1 MFLLN
6 ASINLESHL
15 FYRFTIQNV
24 SIKSEIDLAS
34 AFANH
39 SFTIYYVCFCK
50 LQ

>member
-1 MFLLN
+1 MIDVKHLLQKY
-6 ASINLESHL
+6 IKK
-15 FYRFTIQNV
+15 NV